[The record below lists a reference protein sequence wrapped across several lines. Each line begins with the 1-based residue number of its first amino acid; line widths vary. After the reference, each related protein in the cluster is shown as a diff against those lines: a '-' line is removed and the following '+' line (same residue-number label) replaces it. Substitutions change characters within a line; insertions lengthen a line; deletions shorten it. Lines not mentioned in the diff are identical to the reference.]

1 MQDMN
6 ITYLFD
12 PLCGWCYGA
21 NGALEQMSRVDGATI
36 RLSPTGLFAGEGA
49 RSMDQ
54 SFAAYAWQNDQRIA
68 RLTGQVFSETYRQQV
83 LGATGAT
90 FDSAPATLAI
100 VAVGLQE
107 PAGEIA
113 ALKALQRARYVDGR
127 DNGDMG
133 VVIAILADAG
143 FTEAADRLRV
153 SDLELMAA
161 YRARI
166 ASSRADMALFGA
178 NGVPALVVG
187 KGDSRRLLPSG
198 ALFGGPDMLI
208 AQLEAA

>member
-1 MQDMN
+1 MT

-21 NGALEQMSRVDGATI
+21 GAALEQLSRVAGATI
-36 RLSPTGLFAGEGA
+36 HLAPTGLFAGEGA

-68 RLTGQVFSETYRQQV
+68 RLTGQTFSETYRQQV

-100 VAVGLQE
+100 VAVGLQA
-107 PAGEIA
+107 PAEEMA
-113 ALKALQRARYVDGR
+113 ALKALQHARYVDGR

-133 VVIAILADAG
+133 VVIGILADAG
-143 FTEAADRLRV
+143 FTAAASRLRV
-153 SDLELMAA
+153 PDQELMAA
-161 YRARI
+161 SRARTE
-166 ASSRADMALFGA
+166 AARADMALFGA
-178 NGVPALVVG
+178 NGVPALVIG
-187 KGDSRRLLPSG
+187 EGDSRRLLPSG
-198 ALFGGPDMLI
+198 AVFGGPEMLV

>member
-1 MQDMN
+1 MN

-21 NGALEQMSRVDGATI
+21 SGALERLSRVDGTTI
-36 RLSPTGLFAGEGA
+36 HLSPTGLFAGEGA

-68 RLTGQVFSETYRQQV
+68 RLTGQIFSETYRRQV
-83 LGATGAT
+83 LGATGAP

-100 VAVGLQE
+100 VAVGLQAPSE
-107 PAGEIA
+107 EMA

-133 VVIAILADAG
+133 VVIGILEDAG
-143 FTEAADRLRV
+143 FTDAADRLRV
-153 SDLELMAA
+153 RDPELMAA

-187 KGDSRRLLPSG
+187 EGDSRRLLPSG
-198 ALFGGPDMLI
+198 ALFGGTDMLI

>member
-1 MQDMN
+1 MN
-6 ITYLFD
+6 VTYLFD

-21 NGALEQMSRVDGATI
+21 GVALEQLSRVDGATI

-49 RSMDQ
+49 RSMDR

-100 VAVGLQE
+100 VAVGLQAPTE
-107 PAGEIA
+107 EMA
-113 ALKALQRARYVDGR
+113 ALKALQHARYVDGR
-127 DNGDMG
+127 DNGDMD
-133 VVIAILADAG
+133 VVIGILADAG
-143 FTEAADRLRV
+143 FTDAADRLRV
-153 SDLELMAA
+153 PDPELMAA

-166 ASSRADMALFGA
+166 ASGRADMALFGA

>member
-21 NGALEQMSRVDGATI
+21 NGALEQLSRVDRATI
-36 RLSPTGLFAGEGA
+36 HLAPTGLFAGEGA

-68 RLTGQVFSETYRQQV
+68 RLTGQTFSETYRQQV
-83 LGATGAT
+83 LGATGAA

-100 VAVGLQE
+100 VAVGLQA
-107 PAGEIA
+107 PAEEMV
-113 ALKALQRARYVDGR
+113 ALKALQCARYVDGR
-127 DNGDMG
+127 DNGNMG
-133 VVIAILADAG
+133 VVIGILADAG
-143 FTEAADRLRV
+143 FTDAADRLRV
-153 SDLELMAA
+153 PDQELMAA

-166 ASSRADMALFGA
+166 DSARRDMALFGA

-187 KGDSRRLLPSG
+187 EGDNRRLLPGG
-198 ALFGGPDMLI
+198 ALFGGPGMLV
-208 AQLEAA
+208 AQLDAA

>member
-1 MQDMN
+1 MN
-6 ITYLFD
+6 ITYLFN

-21 NGALEQMSRVDGATI
+21 RGALERLSRVDGTTI
-36 RLSPTGLFAGEGA
+36 HLSPTGLFAGEGA

-68 RLTGQVFSETYRQQV
+68 RLTGQIFSETYRRQV
-83 LGATGAT
+83 LGATGAP

-100 VAVGLQE
+100 VAVGLQAPSE
-107 PAGEIA
+107 EMA

-133 VVIAILADAG
+133 VVIGILADAG

-153 SDLELMAA
+153 PDQELMAA

-187 KGDSRRLLPSG
+187 EGNNRRLLPNG

-208 AQLEAA
+208 AQLQAA

>member
-1 MQDMN
+1 MT

-21 NGALEQMSRVDGATI
+21 SGALERLSQIDGVTI
-36 RLSPTGLFAGEGA
+36 HLSPTGLFAGEGA
-49 RSMDQ
+49 RAMDQ

-83 LGATGAT
+83 LGVTGAT

-100 VAVGLQE
+100 VAVGLQA
-107 PAGEIA
+107 PAEEMS
-113 ALKALQRARYVDGR
+113 ALKVLQHARYVDGR

-133 VVIAILADAG
+133 VVIGILADAG
-143 FTEAADRLRV
+143 FTDAADRLRAP
-153 SDLELMAA
+153 DPELMAT

-166 ASSRADMALFGA
+166 ASARADMALFGA

-187 KGDSRRLLPSG
+187 EGNSRRLLPSG
-198 ALFGGPDMLI
+198 ALFGGPDKLI

>member
-1 MQDMN
+1 MN

-21 NGALEQMSRVDGATI
+21 TAALEQLSRVEGATI
-36 RLSPTGLFAGEGA
+36 DLAPTGLFAGEGA

-68 RLTGQVFSETYRQQV
+68 RLTGQIFCETYRQQV

-100 VAVGLQE
+100 VAVGLQA
-107 PAGEIA
+107 PADEIA

-133 VVIAILADAG
+133 VVIGILADAG
-143 FTEAADRLRV
+143 FTDAADRLRAP
-153 SDLELMAA
+153 DPELMAA

-166 ASSRADMALFGA
+166 ASSRADMAQFGV

-198 ALFGGPDMLI
+198 ALFGGPEMLV

>member
-21 NGALEQMSRVDGATI
+21 SGAIEQLSRVDGATVH
-36 RLSPTGLFAGEGA
+36 LSPTGLFAGEGA

-100 VAVGLQE
+100 VAVGLQAPSE
-107 PAGEIA
+107 EIR
-113 ALKALQRARYVDGR
+113 ALKSLQHARYVDGR
-127 DNGDMG
+127 NNGDMG
-133 VVIAILADAG
+133 AVIGILADAG
-143 FTEAADRLRV
+143 FTQAADRLRAP
-153 SDLELMAA
+153 DPELMAA

-166 ASSRADMALFGA
+166 ASARADMALFGA

-187 KGDSRRLLPSG
+187 KGESRRLLPSG
-198 ALFGGPDMLI
+198 ALFGGPEMLI
-208 AQLEAA
+208 AQLQAA

>member
-1 MQDMN
+1 MN

-21 NGALEQMSRVDGATI
+21 TGALERLSRVDGVTI

-68 RLTGQVFSETYRQQV
+68 RLTGQIFSETYRQQV

-100 VAVGLQE
+100 VAVGQQA
-107 PAGEIA
+107 PAEEMA

-127 DNGDMG
+127 DNGDID
-133 VVIAILADAG
+133 VVIGILADAG
-143 FTEAADRLRV
+143 FADAADRLRAP
-153 SDLELMAA
+153 DQELMAA

-166 ASSRADMALFGA
+166 EAARTDMALFGA

-187 KGDSRRLLPSG
+187 EGDSRRLLPSG
-198 ALFGGPDMLI
+198 ALFGGPEMLI

>member
-1 MQDMN
+1 MN

-21 NGALEQMSRVDGATI
+21 TAALEQLSRVEGATI
-36 RLSPTGLFAGEGA
+36 RLAPTGLFAGEGA

-100 VAVGLQE
+100 VAVGLQTPTDE
-107 PAGEIA
+107 MA
-113 ALKALQRARYVDGR
+113 ALKALQHARYVDGR

-133 VVIAILADAG
+133 IVIGILADAG
-143 FTEAADRLRV
+143 FTDAADRLRV
-153 SDLELMAA
+153 TDQELMAA
-161 YRARI
+161 YHARI

-187 KGDSRRLLPSG
+187 EGDSRRLLPSG

-208 AQLEAA
+208 AQLDAA

>member
-1 MQDMN
+1 MT

-21 NGALEQMSRVDGATI
+21 SGAIERLSRVDGVTI
-36 RLSPTGLFAGEGA
+36 RLAPTGLFAGESA

-68 RLTGQVFSETYRQQV
+68 RLTGQIFSETYRQRV
-83 LGATGAT
+83 LGTTGAP

-100 VAVGLQE
+100 VAVGLQA
-107 PAGEIA
+107 PAKEMA
-113 ALKALQRARYVDGR
+113 ALKALQLARYVDGQ

-133 VVIAILADAG
+133 VVIGILADAG
-143 FTEAADRLRV
+143 FTDAADRLRAP
-153 SDLELMAA
+153 DQELMVT

-166 ASSRADMALFGA
+166 EAARADMALFGA

-187 KGDSRRLLPSG
+187 EGDNRRLLPSG
-198 ALFGGPDMLI
+198 ALFGGPEMLI
-208 AQLEAA
+208 AQIKAA

>member
-1 MQDMN
+1 
-6 ITYLFD
+6 
-12 PLCGWCYGA
+12 
-21 NGALEQMSRVDGATI
+21 
-36 RLSPTGLFAGEGA
+36 
-49 RSMDQ
+49 
-54 SFAAYAWQNDQRIA
+54 
-68 RLTGQVFSETYRQQV
+68 
-83 LGATGAT
+83 
-90 FDSAPATLAI
+90 
-100 VAVGLQE
+100 
-107 PAGEIA
+107 
-113 ALKALQRARYVDGR
+113 
-127 DNGDMG
+127 MG

>member
-21 NGALEQMSRVDGATI
+21 SGAIEQLSRVDGATVH
-36 RLSPTGLFAGEGA
+36 LSPTGLFAGEGA

-68 RLTGQVFSETYRQQV
+68 RLTGQVFSETYSQQV

-90 FDSAPATLAI
+90 VDSAPATLPI
-100 VAVGLQE
+100 VAVGLQA
-107 PAGEIA
+107 PAQEMA
-113 ALKALQRARYVDGR
+113 ALKALQHARYVDGR
-127 DNGDMG
+127 NNGDMG
-133 VVIAILADAG
+133 VVIGILADAR
-143 FTEAADRLRV
+143 FTDAADRLRAP
-153 SDLELMAA
+153 DPELMAG

-166 ASSRADMALFGA
+166 DSSRADMALFGA

-187 KGDSRRLLPSG
+187 EGDSRRLLPTG
-198 ALFGGPDMLI
+198 ALFGGPEMLI
-208 AQLEAA
+208 AQLKAA